1 MSENICIIP
10 VSIGEL
16 FDKYTILQIKEQRI
30 NDLNKRKMVQTELAY
45 LKPFIEKYNLDIR
58 LIEELKTIN
67 ETLWDI
73 EDKLRDKEKQNNFDE
88 EFIKLARSVYIT
100 NDKRSET
107 KNKINS
113 LLSSSLTDIKSY
125 VKY

>member
-1 MSENICIIP
+1 MSENICNIP

-16 FDKYTILQIKEQRI
+16 FDKYTILQIKQQRI
-30 NDLNKRKMVQTELAY
+30 NDLNKRNMVQTELAY
-45 LKPFIEKYNLDIR
+45 LKPFIEKYNLDII

-67 ETLWDI
+67 ETLWTI
-73 EDKLRDKEKQNNFDE
+73 EDKLRDKEKQKNFDE
-88 EFIKLARSVYIT
+88 EFIQLARSVYIT

-113 LLSSSLTDIKSY
+113 LLNSILTDIKSY

>member
-1 MSENICIIP
+1 MSENICNIP

-16 FDKYTILQIKEQRI
+16 FDKYTILQIKQQQI
-30 NDLNKRKMVQTELAY
+30 NDLNKRNMVQIELAY
-45 LKPFIEKYNLDIR
+45 LKPFIDKYNLDNS

-67 ETLWDI
+67 EILWNI
-73 EDKLRDKEKQNNFDE
+73 EDKLRDKEKQQDFDG
-88 EFIKLARSVYIT
+88 EFIQLARSVYIT

-113 LLSSSLTDIKSY
+113 LLNSILTDIKSY